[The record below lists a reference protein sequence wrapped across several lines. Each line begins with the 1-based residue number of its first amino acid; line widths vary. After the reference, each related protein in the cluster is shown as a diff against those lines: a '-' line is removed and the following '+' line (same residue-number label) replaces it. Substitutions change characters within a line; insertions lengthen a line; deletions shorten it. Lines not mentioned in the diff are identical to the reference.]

1 MNVKKQLS
9 HPPLLSLKNIY
20 LDYGQVN
27 ALKNIRIAFYDSEI
41 HAVVGEHGAGKSSLG
56 MVLNGRLRP
65 TSGTILYKRNS
76 HDFLTLDRS
85 KAEGINMVYQQ
96 IQLNE
101 NFTVAENLFLTN
113 ERVATSIYYNRKRL
127 IRESKDLLDKYGFS
141 IDPSTPLKELNL
153 SDRAL
158 INILKYVYEHSKVL
172 ILDETL
178 EKLSTVSFEKVIPI
192 LLQMKSEGSLI
203 LFITHRIDDIYHFA
217 DRVTVIKNGEVL
229 LTEDVRDIDKIN
241 LVKVAYTQIS
251 KDESVMDSGKEFY
264 TLLKYNEAILKN
276 LPVNLAVTD
285 NKKCVRLVN
294 RSCKRYFNLK
304 ESSYLNRPISCLF
317 PGRNKKTVK
326 LIEAAIER
334 DSEENFYSLPL
345 EMSGRKTANNIKVL
359 PIFDMSFKIGSIII
373 IENVTEQENLRNQ
386 MILSEKLASVG
397 LLAAGVA
404 HEINNPLEV
413 IYNHIRYLRFNLPGE
428 RLHDTVNG
436 LEEEIKYIANIVSNL
451 ITFSDSNRTVIETFN
466 LNELIESVISFMR
479 ITAKSRKIQIDFDGG
494 GGDILLRANKNEIK
508 QVVLNLFKNSF
519 EAMPEGGD
527 ITIDTRTRTDR
538 GRAEAILRF
547 TDTGTGIKEE
557 DLENIFLPFYS
568 TKEEGNL
575 GLGLSVS
582 YNILNKYNGTIRAEN
597 LTAAGAGCRF
607 MITIPK
613 NLKEGEGLS

>member
-1 MNVKKQLS
+1 MNVKEPLS
-9 HPPLLSLKNIY
+9 HTPLLSLKGIC
-20 LDYGQVN
+20 LDYGQIS
-27 ALKNIRIAFYDSEI
+27 ALKNINITFNNSEI

-65 TSGTILYKRNS
+65 TSGKILYKQNA
-76 HDFLTLDRS
+76 HDFFTLDRS

-113 ERVATSIYYNRKRL
+113 ERVAYSVYYNRKRL
-127 IRESKDLLDKYGFS
+127 IRESRALLDRYGFS

-158 INILKYVYEHSKVL
+158 INILKYVYDRSRVL

-178 EKLSTVSFEKVIPI
+178 EKLSAVLFEKVVPI
-192 LLQMKSEGSLI
+192 LLQMKSDGSLI

-217 DRVTVIKNGEVL
+217 DRVSVIKNGEVL
-229 LTEDVRDIDKIN
+229 LTEDVREIDKIN
-241 LVKVAYTQIS
+241 LVKMAYTQIS
-251 KDESVMDSGKEFY
+251 KEESVMDSGKEFY

-276 LPVNLAVTD
+276 LPINLAVTD
-285 NKKCVRLVN
+285 NRKRVRLVN

-304 ESSYLNRPISCLF
+304 ESSYLNRPIYCLF
-317 PGRNKKTVK
+317 SPRNKKIIK
-326 LIEAAIER
+326 LIEEAIEG
-334 DSEENFYSLPL
+334 DTEQNFYSLPI
-345 EMSGRKTANNIKVL
+345 EMSGKKTANNIKVL
-359 PIFDMSFKIGSIII
+359 PIFDRSFKIGSIII
-373 IENVTEQENLRNQ
+373 IENITEQENLRNQ
-386 MILSEKLASVG
+386 IVLSEKLASVG

-404 HEINNPLEV
+404 HEINNPLEI

-428 RLHDTVNG
+428 SLRDTVNG

-466 LNELIESVISFMR
+466 LNELIESVVSFIRIS
-479 ITAKSRKIQIDFDGG
+479 AKARKIRIDFDGG
-494 GGDILLRANKNEIK
+494 REEILLQANKNEIK
-508 QVVLNLFKNSF
+508 QVVVNLFKNSF

-527 ITIDTRTRTDR
+527 ISIDTCIRSNGERE
-538 GRAEAILRF
+538 EAIIKF

-568 TKEEGNL
+568 TKEGENY

-582 YNILNKYNGTIRAEN
+582 YNILNKYNGTIRAESPV
-597 LTAAGAGCRF
+597 GSRPGCRF

-613 NLKEGEGLS
+613 DLS